1 MNKFK
6 TWLLVRAVKHFLK
19 EEPMNTFLAT
29 LFSTDSIW
37 GRIVRA
43 VILALLGGA
52 TGGATLPG
60 DVHLPAWIVSILGA
74 LAGMIPA
81 GQTNPKP

>member
-1 MNKFK
+1 MNKLE

-19 EEPMNTFLAT
+19 EKPMSNFLSM

-37 GRIVRA
+37 GRVVRA

-81 GQTNPKP
+81 GQANAK